1 MKDLIRKNR
10 WFLIPYSV
18 LLTASIALLIVFSK
32 PELHIAANKA
42 NSPFFDTFFKYAT
55 LLGDGTLIA
64 VLTIILLFVSFRHLI
79 VFLLGSLSA
88 AIVVNIIK
96 KFILTDIYRPSKY
109 FELFETYQLHF
120 IEGVKLHSYQ
130 SFPSGHTAAIF
141 SVALMLTLLTRNNL
155 LKVSMLLVAVLTA
168 YSRVYLSQHFFI
180 DITVGSVIAVLLML
194 LFFRLSESWKKPW
207 LDKSVLTISKS
218 SK

>member
-18 LLTASIALLIVFSK
+18 LLTVSVLLLIFFSK
-32 PELHIAANKA
+32 PELHIVANKA

-64 VLTIILLFVSFRHLI
+64 VLTIILLFVSFRHLFA
-79 VFLLGSLSA
+79 FLLGSLSA
-88 AIVVNIIK
+88 AAVVNIIK

>member
-1 MKDLIRKNR
+1 MKNLIRRNR
-10 WFLIPYSV
+10 WFLMPYSV
-18 LLTASIALLIVFSK
+18 LLTASVVLLIVFSK

-64 VLTIILLFVSFRHLI
+64 VLIIILLFVSFRHLFA
-79 VFLLGSLSA
+79 FLLGSLSA
-88 AIVVNIIK
+88 AVVVNIIK

-155 LKVSMLLVAVLTA
+155 LKVSLLLVAVLTA

-180 DITVGSVIAVLLML
+180 DITVGSVIAILLML

-218 SK
+218 SE